1 MKKLVLPDA
10 IRALGGD
17 FTFGVATSSFQIE
30 GARELRLDCIW
41 DTFCEQQDTILDQSN
56 GDTACDHY
64 SLWSRLIML
73 IRRVDAYRFSIAWRV
88 VGKDGTLNEVG
99 IQFYENI
106 LNFLKQHGKQA
117 FITLPLGLPQHLE
130 DEGGWLSR
138 DTAYAFADYVGLVVN
153 RLGDQADAYITLNEP
168 FCSGY
173 LGYEIGV
180 HAPGQKNQKAG
191 RQANHILLLA
201 HGLAMQKIRQHAPS
215 VPAGIVL
222 NIHPSYPDS
231 ASSADQRAAQMA
243 SDYLFHWYLTPI
255 LTGSYPALLENLPC
269 DVQPEVVTGDMD
281 IISGKI
287 DFLGLNYYTRAVY
300 RSTNDGWFEEVERND
315 YPKTE
320 MGWEITPH
328 AFTDLLIGLHQRY
341 VLPPIYITE
350 NGAAMADQL
359 ESGKVVDVQRIDY
372 FQTHLNALADAIEAG
387 VDIRGYFAWSL
398 MDNFEWALDTANG
411 LALCMLIVTQNRI
424 LKDSAL
430 ISGYAIFSKLSKK
443 VLRVSWRIFINF

>member
-41 DTFCEQQDTILDQSN
+41 DTFCAQQGTILDQSN

-64 SLWSRLIML
+64 SLWKQDLSML
-73 IRRVDAYRFSIAWRV
+73 IELGVDAYRFSIAWPRV
-88 VGKDGTLNEVG
+88 VEKDGTLNEVG

-117 FITLPLGLPQHLE
+117 FITLYHWDLPQHLE

-180 HAPGQKNQKAG
+180 HAPGQTTQKAG

-231 ASSADQRAAQMA
+231 ASSADQKAAQMA

-255 LTGSYPALLENLPC
+255 LTGAYPALLDNLPC
-269 DVQPEVVTGDMD
+269 DVQPEVFTGDMD

-398 MDNFEWALDTANG
+398 MDNFEWALGYSKRFGIVYVDY
-411 LALCMLIVTQNRI
+411 VTQDRI

-430 ISGYAIFSKLSKK
+430 AYRDMLYSRS
-443 VLRVSWRIFINF
+443 

>member
-41 DTFCEQQDTILDQSN
+41 DTFCAQQDTIVDQSN

-64 SLWSRLIML
+64 SLWEQDLSML
-73 IRRVDAYRFSIAWRV
+73 IELGVDAYRFSIAWPRV

-117 FITLPLGLPQHLE
+117 FITLYHWDLPQHLE

-201 HGLAMQKIRQHAPS
+201 HGLAMQKIRQYAPS

-398 MDNFEWALDTANG
+398 MDNFEWALGYSKRFGIVYVDY
-411 LALCMLIVTQNRI
+411 VTQNRI

-430 ISGYAIFSKLSKK
+430 AYRDMLYSRS
-443 VLRVSWRIFINF
+443 